1 MAEKKEAFEKAEAK
15 KAAAKAE
22 VAALLGNFAVEEE
35 APLEKK
41 EEVGLAVGIEWN
53 CIEMSQLKQEL
64 GKAKAAGKYALIWD
78 PNSKAPAYF

>member
-53 CIEMSQLKQEL
+53 SIEMSQLK
-64 GKAKAAGKYALIWD
+64 
-78 PNSKAPAYF
+78 